1 MNDIIKKAVF
11 CTIQR
16 NLKSNKMF
24 LLKISGTSTPVVTE
38 LHHQKSMLPFL
49 KEGESVMVDP
59 STTNIKFGDLVLIK
73 WGDMFVVHRLLN
85 KKTFLT
91 KGDNLLFCD
100 PMQKEI
106 ICSVINEKKY
116 NKIIAIVSYMQTYLN
131 SNFGLKMKF
140 KSLYSL
146 INMLRG

>member
-24 LLKISGTSTPVVTE
+24 LLKISGT
-38 LHHQKSMLPFL
+38 SMLPFL